1 MNKEENSVALQAGGL
16 VGDPRFSYIPDPED
30 ETTTQQTEPYTE
42 EERAALDEA
51 NERGFF
57 ETVGD
62 TVSSGLS
69 SLGDFLMER
78 PKTGDPYREVMK
90 GPTRLESISDLLIG
104 YSQADPSK
112 PLGIQ
117 LGQAAAAASKEE
129 KAERQ
134 RKLLN
139 AIKREE
145 LRQAEELLRIRAKSA
160 GILTPIQRQEVVK
173 KIRETFDRD
182 LLLANR
188 INYAADQQV
197 VNEINK
203 QLREIGEEKPKVS
216 ARAMAQW
223 LRNQKNLTIEEKG
236 KK

>member
-30 ETTTQQTEPYTE
+30 EPYEFTKE
-42 EERAALDEA
+42 EQAILDEA
-51 NERGFF
+51 NERGFL
-57 ETVGD
+57 E

-78 PKTGDPYREVMK
+78 PKTGDPYREAMQ
-90 GPTRLESISDLLIG
+90 GSTRLDRISDLLIG

-117 LGQAAAAASKEE
+117 LGQAAAVASKEE

-139 AIKREE
+139 YIKAKE
-145 LRQAEELLRIRAKSA
+145 LQQAGELLRIRAKSA
-160 GILTPIQRQEVVK
+160 GILTQPQR
-173 KIRETFDRD
+173 
-182 LLLANR
+182 
-188 INYAADQQV
+188 YAALKTIQELNDPRALLDAREGTTDPV
-197 VNEINK
+197 ILGAIDRK
-203 QLREIGEEKPKVS
+203 LREIGQSKPETTRRDLVIK
-216 ARAMAQW
+216 A
-223 LRNQKNLTIEEKG
+223 KG
-236 KK
+236 KQG